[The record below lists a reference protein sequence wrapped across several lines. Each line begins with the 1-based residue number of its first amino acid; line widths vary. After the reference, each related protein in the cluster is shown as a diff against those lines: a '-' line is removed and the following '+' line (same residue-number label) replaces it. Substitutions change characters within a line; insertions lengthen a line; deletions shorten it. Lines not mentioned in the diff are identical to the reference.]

1 MFKVGKVLNY
11 YQKINVTIV
20 ELSGSLTVGDKIKVY
35 RDGECILTQK
45 IDEIIM
51 NQVKVPFA
59 KLGDVVALS
68 LIIDDVCKIQKGSE
82 IFRLGELG
90 IRS

>member
-1 MFKVGKVLNY
+1 MFKIGRILNY

-35 RDGECILTQK
+35 KDGECLLTQK

-51 NQVKVPFA
+51 NQEKIPFA
-59 KLGDVVALS
+59 KQGDVVALV
-68 LIIDDVCKIQKGSE
+68 LLNDDQKIQKGSE

-90 IRS
+90 TGS